1 MNKILITGGA
11 GFIGCQLAKKLSE
24 IEKNDITILDNLSR
38 GKMDEEFEEVI
49 KKNNVFFD
57 EFDLL
62 DTNKYSE
69 LDQDYDQIYHLAAI
83 VGVKNVQS
91 NPHLVLKFNAQSIL
105 NLLEWFVKSES
116 KKLLFSSTSEVYA
129 WTNTFYE
136 LPIPTA
142 ENVPLSVDDPKN
154 ARATYAISK
163 IFGEMAVIN
172 YCKNYGK
179 DYSIVRFH
187 NIYGP
192 RMGMEHVIPELFS
205 KARSNAVKLEVYS
218 VNNTRSF
225 CFIDDCV
232 DATMR
237 IMESSKTNG
246 EIINVGNDEEEIKI
260 GELAKKI
267 LDVVGVD
274 KDIEPLK
281 LESDKIS
288 RRCPD
293 ITKLKEFC
301 GYKPKVCLD
310 EGLKITFDWYKKT
323 FL

>member
-11 GFIGCQLAKKLSE
+11 GFIGYQLAKKLSE
-24 IEKNDITILDNLSR
+24 IEKNSITIIDNLHR
-38 GKMDEEFEEVI
+38 GKMDKEFKELI
-49 KKNNVFFD
+49 KKNNVFFN

-62 DTNKYSE
+62 DTNDYSK

-91 NPHLVLKFNAQSIL
+91 NPHLVLKLNSQSLL
-105 NLLEWFVKSES
+105 NLLEWFVTSES
-116 KKLLFSSTSEVYA
+116 KKLLVTSTSEVYA
-129 WTNTFYE
+129 WTNTFYK
-136 LPIPTA
+136 LPIPTP
-142 ENVPLSVDDPKN
+142 ENVPLSVDDPRN

-172 YCKNYGK
+172 YCKKYEK
-179 DYSIVRFH
+179 DYSIVRYH

-192 RMGMEHVIPELFS
+192 RMGTEHVIPELIY
-205 KARSNAVKLEVYS
+205 KAISNEGKLEVYS

-225 CFIDDCV
+225 CFINDCI
-232 DATMR
+232 DAT
-237 IMESSKTNG
+237 IKVMESAKTNG

-260 GELAKKI
+260 GELSKKI
-267 LDVVGVD
+267 LSVVGMD
-274 KDIEPLK
+274 KDIEPLE

-293 ITKLKEFC
+293 ITKLKELC
-301 GYKPKVCLD
+301 DYRPRVYLD
-310 EGLKITFDWYKKT
+310 EGLKITFDWYKNK
-323 FL
+323 L

>member
-11 GFIGCQLAKKLSE
+11 GFIGYQLAKKLSE
-24 IEKNDITILDNLSR
+24 IEKNSITIIDNLSR
-38 GKMDEEFEEVI
+38 GKMDKEFKEFI
-49 KKNNVFFD
+49 KKNNVSFK

-62 DTNKYSE
+62 NANNYSKLE
-69 LDQDYDQIYHLAAI
+69 RDYDQVYHLAAI

-91 NPHLVLKFNAQSIL
+91 NPQLVLNFNSQSL
-105 NLLEWFVKSES
+105 LKLLEWFVKTES

-136 LPIPTA
+136 LPIPTP

-154 ARATYAISK
+154 ARATYALSK

-172 YCKNYGK
+172 YCKEYEK
-179 DYSIVRFH
+179 EYSIVRYH

-192 RMGMEHVIPELFS
+192 RMGMEHVVPELFS
-205 KARSNAVKLEVYS
+205 KAISNKRKLEVYS

-225 CFIDDCV
+225 CFIGDCV
-232 DATMR
+232 DAT
-237 IMESSKTNG
+237 IKVMESSKTNG
-246 EIINVGNDEEEIKI
+246 EIMNIGNDEEEIKI

-267 LDVVGVD
+267 LGVVEVD
-274 KDIEPLK
+274 KAIEPLK

-293 ITKLKEFC
+293 ITKLKELC
-301 GYKPKVCLD
+301 NYKPRVCLD
-310 EGLKITFDWYKKT
+310 DGLKLTFDWYKNK
-323 FL
+323 F